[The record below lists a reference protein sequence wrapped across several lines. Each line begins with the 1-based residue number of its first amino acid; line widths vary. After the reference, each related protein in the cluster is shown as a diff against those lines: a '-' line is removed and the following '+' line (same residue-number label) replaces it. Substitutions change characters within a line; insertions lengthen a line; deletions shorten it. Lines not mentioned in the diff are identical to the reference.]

1 MGTITVTVPD
11 EVEHRLKPYEDRLP
25 EILKLGVVALQRRLA
40 SDSDEV
46 ERMLK
51 ILEASG
57 RVILPLSV
65 PANEHPRD
73 ISPVHIDGRLVSEI
87 VIEQR
92 G

>member
-1 MGTITVTVPD
+1 MGTITLSVPD
-11 EVEHRLKPYEDRLP
+11 EVEHKLKPYEDRLP
-25 EILKLGVVALQRRLA
+25 EILELGVSALQRRLA

-57 RVILPLSV
+57 RVILPR
-65 PANEHPRD
+65 PASEDERRRD
-73 ISPVHIDGRLVSEI
+73 ISPVHIDGRPVSEI

>member
-1 MGTITVTVPD
+1 MGTIRVTVPD

-25 EILKLGVVALQRRLA
+25 EILELGVNALQRRLA

-46 ERMLK
+46 ERVLK
-51 ILEASG
+51 IMEASG
-57 RVILPLSV
+57 RVILPRPVSKD
-65 PANEHPRD
+65 ERRRD
-73 ISPVHIDGRLVSEI
+73 ISPVHIDGRPVSDI